1 MAKLTDLH
9 IVKLFD
15 DDRIVFD
22 TPVSVTKDG
31 MFTTTLPREAAE
43 TLESYGP
50 KLDVNRAGRA
60 GFFSSD
66 TLEGLRREIE
76 KAVNEAISKEL
87 VEDKLIIKYSVTTKC
102 SYAIDTDGEII
113 PNGCWRKDP
122 VERGKEYGTDWR
134 EGNANSRSYGN
145 LPTVSV
151 FARVFHKRTYAYRSG
166 RTIQKLEI
174 YRPKIKDGRGS
185 SIDWINSL
193 CNISSSDSIFD
204 HKEDYTHTPEVDA
217 TEENAAM
224 FVRLFKLIF
233 QCNELFKNLNIPEFF
248 LEMVA
253 KNMPLAIEKK

>member
-1 MAKLTDLH
+1 MTKLTDLH
-9 IVKLFD
+9 IVKIFD
-15 DDRIVFD
+15 NDRIVFD

-60 GFFSSD
+60 GYFSAD
-66 TLEGLRREIE
+66 TLEGLRRKIE
-76 KAVNEAISKEL
+76 KAVDEAISKEL
-87 VEDKLIIKYSVTTKC
+87 VEDKLVIKYSVTTKC

-122 VERGKEYGTDWR
+122 VERGKEYETNWR
-134 EGNANSRSYGN
+134 KGNRNDPSGGN
-145 LPTVSV
+145 LPSVSV
-151 FARVFHKRTYAYRSG
+151 FARVFHKKTYAYRSG
-166 RTIQKLEI
+166 KTIQQLEF
-174 YRPKIKDGRGS
+174 YRPKIENGRGS

-193 CNISSSDSIFD
+193 FNISPSDSIF

-224 FVRLFKLIF
+224 FIRLFKLIF
-233 QCNELFKNLNIPEFF
+233 QCNELFKDLNNPEFF

-253 KNMPLAIEKK
+253 KNMPLAIEK

>member
-50 KLDVNRAGRA
+50 KLDVNRAGRS
-60 GFFSSD
+60 GFFSAD
-66 TLEGLRREIE
+66 TLEGLRRKIE
-76 KAVNEAISKEL
+76 KAVDEAISKEL
-87 VEDKLIIKYSVTTKC
+87 VEDKLVIKYSVTTKC

-122 VERGKEYGTDWR
+122 VERGKEYETDWR
-134 EGNANSRSYGN
+134 KGNSNDPSGDN
-145 LPTVSV
+145 LPSVSV
-151 FARVFHKRTYAYRSG
+151 FARVFHKKTYAYRSG
-166 RTIQKLEI
+166 KTIQQLEF

-193 CNISSSDSIFD
+193 CNISSSDNSFG
-204 HKEDYTHTPEVDA
+204 HKNDYTHTPEVDA

-224 FVRLFKLIF
+224 FIRLFKLIF
-233 QCNELFKNLNIPEFF
+233 QCNELFKEMNNPEY
-248 LEMVA
+248 M
-253 KNMPLAIEKK
+253 LAFIANNRQLKIENK